1 MDCHRAEEL
10 LSDHLE
16 GTLHEILRTEVERH
30 LASCPACAEL
40 RQALAEVVAALHAYP
55 ELEPGAGLAERCA
68 RAALL
73 RPRLQA
79 RVHPAP
85 ADPIRTGPG
94 VPVRPAIEVPS
105 WIQAAAAGLALI
117 ALGTMLMV
125 LGPEKPTRAAQRIVS
140 HTVTAGSQLMERKDR
155 LFEDVR
161 LLGVV
166 LTTAFE
172 GRVDRVNERVEDYRR
187 LLERRRATPPSEPKQ
202 GSQTSPLSIGIAS
215 TFRTAPPGSA

>member
-1 MDCHRAEEL
+1 MDCQRAEEL

-16 GTLHEILRTEVERH
+16 GTLHEILRAEVERH

-40 RQALAEVVAALHAYP
+40 RGALAEVVAALRSHP
-55 ELEPGAGLAERCA
+55 DLEPAAGLAERCA
-68 RAALL
+68 QAALQSSRAGL
-73 RPRLQA
+73 P
-79 RVHPAP
+79 VG
-85 ADPIRTGPG
+85 IRQTP
-94 VPVRPAIEVPS
+94 VVVRPAIEVPS
-105 WIQAAAAGLALI
+105 WMQAAAAGFALI

-125 LGPEKPTRAAQRIVS
+125 LGPDRPARVAHRLVS
-140 HTVTAGSQLMERKDR
+140 ETVTASTQLMERKDR

-187 LLERRRATPPSEPKQ
+187 LLERRRATPPSEPKR
-202 GSQTSPLSIGIAS
+202 GSEAPPRSIGIAS
-215 TFRTAPPGSA
+215 AFRTGPRGVA

>member
-1 MDCHRAEEL
+1 MDCQRTEEL

-40 RQALAEVVAALHAYP
+40 RSALAEVVAALRSHP
-55 ELEPGAGLAERCA
+55 DLEPAAGLAERCA
-68 RAALL
+68 RLALE
-73 RPRLQA
+73 RTQA
-79 RVHPAP
+79 GQPLPVRQPA
-85 ADPIRTGPG
+85 
-94 VPVRPAIEVPS
+94 VVVRPAIEVPA
-105 WIQAAAAGLALI
+105 WMQAAAAGFALI

-125 LGPEKPTRAAQRIVS
+125 LGPDKPARVAHRLVS
-140 HTVTAGSQLMERKDR
+140 ETVTASNQLMERRDR

-187 LLERRRATPPSEPKQ
+187 LLERRRAAPPSEPKQ
-202 GSQTSPLSIGIAS
+202 GSEAPPRSIRVAS
-215 TFRTAPPGSA
+215 AFRTGARGAA

>member
-1 MDCHRAEEL
+1 MDCQRAEEL

-16 GTLHEILRTEVERH
+16 GTLHEILRAEVERH
-30 LASCPACAEL
+30 LASCAACAEL
-40 RQALAEVVAALHAYP
+40 RSALDEVVAALRSHP
-55 ELEPGAGLAERCA
+55 ELEPAADLAERCA

-73 RPRLQA
+73 RPLA
-79 RVHPAP
+79 VMHTALAHPAIGRP
-85 ADPIRTGPG
+85 AVI
-94 VPVRPAIEVPS
+94 VRPAIEVPA
-105 WIQAAAAGLALI
+105 WMQAAAAGLALI

-125 LGPEKPTRAAQRIVS
+125 LGPERPTRAAHRIVS
-140 HTVTAGSQLMERKDR
+140 ETVTASNQLMERKDR

-187 LLERRRATPPSEPKQ
+187 LLERRRATPPSEPKR
-202 GSQTSPLSIGIAS
+202 GSETQPLSIGIAS
-215 TFRTAPPGSA
+215 GFRTGHRPVA